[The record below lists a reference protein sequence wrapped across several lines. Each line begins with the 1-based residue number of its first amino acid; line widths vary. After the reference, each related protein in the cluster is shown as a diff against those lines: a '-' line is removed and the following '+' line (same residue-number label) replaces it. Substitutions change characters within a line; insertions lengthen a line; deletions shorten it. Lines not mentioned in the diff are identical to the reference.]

1 MQQYLNKIQNICL
14 LFLNILDRFYKF
26 SKLREGIYTKNL
38 DKAFFNQVFSVFD
51 NLVTIRRL
59 L

>member
-51 NLVTIRRL
+51 N
-59 L
+59 

>member
-26 SKLREGIYTKNL
+26 SKLREGIYTKGL
-38 DKAFFNQVFSVFD
+38 DKACFLTKYLVF
-51 NLVTIRRL
+51 LTI
-59 L
+59 